1 MEKHV
6 LIDSKTFHA
15 MMNVIAASKDVLDWW
30 NSDEDAH
37 GQFTSL
43 KNALE
48 KFEEFNNNGY

>member
-1 MEKHV
+1 
-6 LIDSKTFHA
+6 
-15 MMNVIAASKDVLDWW
+15 MMSVIAASKDVLDWW

-48 KFEEFNNNGY
+48 KFEEFNKNGY